1 MENIKIMGIGVI
13 SKLGNNL
20 DEIWKNLDTNAEST
34 DNQGKI
40 DFESVVT
47 KKKRRRM
54 NRYSEMTVYTT
65 NKALESSV
73 INMEVLDKTKV
84 GTIFSTGYGPMVSN
98 LTFAEMVHEGDQD
111 LCSPTVFANTVSNT
125 CVGHVCMEYGF
136 QGVSTILMGSNNI
149 AYSSSL
155 LRKGVADHIVTG
167 SVEEYCEELYES
179 FKQKEITRDVP
190 IQEASVTFVLKKSDK
205 SSKGYCEII
214 ETKDCNVG
222 IYPLIE
228 KVNESRVKQNIT
240 KLLKQVAEGNH
251 FEIDLIIDSTNGSYF
266 DALESDILI
275 DIFGSQIPRIDNV
288 KMFFGETL
296 GSSCN
301 IGLLVGAM
309 ILKKGYVPEKLRK
322 NIKIGHLKTILV
334 TGYDV
339 SGNYTATVIT
349 KEQV

>member
-1 MENIKIMGIGVI
+1 MGNIKVMGIGVI
-13 SKLGNNL
+13 SKLGNDL
-20 DEIWKNLDTNAEST
+20 DEIWEKLDTNVET
-34 DNQGKI
+34 IDNQGKI
-40 DFESVVT
+40 DFESVVA

-65 NKALESSV
+65 NKALESSQ
-73 INMEVLDKTKV
+73 IDMEVLDKTKV

-98 LTFAEMVHEGDQD
+98 LAFAKMVHEGDQD

-155 LRKGVADHIVTG
+155 LKKGVADHVVTG
-167 SVEEYCEELYES
+167 SVEEYCEELYEA
-179 FKQKEITRDVP
+179 FEQKEITKAVP
-190 IQEASVTFVLKKSDK
+190 VQEASVTFVLKKSDE

-228 KVNESRVKQNIT
+228 KVNEARVTQNIT
-240 KLLKQVAEGNH
+240 KLLKQVNGGNH
-251 FEIDLIIDSTNGSYF
+251 SEIDLIIDSSNGSYF
-266 DALESDILI
+266 DVLESGILT
-275 DIFGSQIPRIDNV
+275 DIFGVQIPRINNV
-288 KMFFGETL
+288 KKLFGETL

-301 IGLLVGAM
+301 VGLLVGAM
-309 ILKKGYVPEKLRK
+309 ILEKGYIPEKLRQS
-322 NIKIGHLKTILV
+322 IKTDRLETILV

-349 KEQV
+349 KEQS

>member
-1 MENIKIMGIGVI
+1 MENIKVMGIGVI
-13 SKLGNNL
+13 SKLGNDL
-20 DEIWKNLDTNAEST
+20 DEIWANLDMRAEST
-34 DNQGKI
+34 DSHGKI
-40 DFESVVT
+40 DFESVVP

-65 NKALESSV
+65 HKALESSH
-73 INMEVLDKTKV
+73 IDTESLDKTKV

-98 LTFAEMVHEGDQD
+98 LAFAEMVHEGDQD

-155 LRKGVADHIVTG
+155 LRKDVADHIVTG
-167 SVEEYCEELYES
+167 SVEEYCEELYEA
-179 FKQKEITRDVP
+179 FNQKEITKAVP
-190 IQEASVTFVLKKSDK
+190 VQEASVTFVLKKSDE
-205 SSKGYCEII
+205 SNMGYCEII
-214 ETKDCNVG
+214 ETKDCNLG

-228 KVNESRVKQNIT
+228 KVNEARVKQNLT
-240 KLLKQVAEGNH
+240 KLLKQVNGGNH
-251 FEIDLIIDSTNGSYF
+251 SEIDLIIDSSNGSYF
-266 DALESDILI
+266 DTLESGILK
-275 DIFGSQIPRIDNV
+275 DIFGTQIPRIDNV
-288 KMFFGETL
+288 KKLFGETL

-301 IGLLVGAM
+301 VGLLAGAL
-309 ILKKGYVPEKLRK
+309 ILKNGYVPTKLGG
-322 NIKIGHLKTILV
+322 NIKTDRLKTILI

-349 KEQV
+349 KEKS